1 MQQMHSVRLTLP
13 IDALAPAQRVPGFCA
28 VDLAQQILYRE
39 VGQYSN
45 HTVGRFSV
53 SGLVGGEG
61 RHTVSFAKRSERSM
75 MGQCCSFIL
84 MRIKSLEMFLK
95 T

>member
-1 MQQMHSVRLTLP
+1 MTRRSPVSSW
-13 IDALAPAQRVPGFCA
+13 AGVP
-28 VDLAQQILYRE
+28 YWE

-75 MGQCCSFIL
+75 MLNLYF
-84 MRIKSLEMFLK
+84 FLDENEVARNVPQVVRLSPC
-95 T
+95 

>member
-1 MQQMHSVRLTLP
+1 MRWWPPNLRNEAEMEAY
-13 IDALAPAQRVPGFCA
+13 I
-28 VDLAQQILYRE
+28 YRE